1 MARILCE
8 KLANSSFN
16 LILISRNE
24 LKLKQLK
31 EKLYNKFGVNIEIF
45 SIDLESVNSAEIVA
59 NYLKRIVKDIN
70 SIIFLAR
77 NTQHLFD
84 DRKFFSKEL
93 FNSEYNLSLTF
104 PIELSLK
111 ISDIFKKKLKS
122 IIFTSSIYGLV
133 TPNDEL
139 YSTEGFTPISYSSSR
154 SAIIHASKHL
164 AKRLAP
170 LTIVNTIVLG
180 GIIGNQSED
189 FIKKYNKICPSKQMI
204 DKNDVLHPF
213 LYFINAPSPNFT
225 GSVLTVDGG
234 WTL

>member
-1 MARILCE
+1 VARILCE

-84 DRKFFSKEL
+84 DR
-93 FNSEYNLSLTF
+93 
-104 PIELSLK
+104 
-111 ISDIFKKKLKS
+111 
-122 IIFTSSIYGLV
+122 
-133 TPNDEL
+133 
-139 YSTEGFTPISYSSSR
+139 
-154 SAIIHASKHL
+154 
-164 AKRLAP
+164 
-170 LTIVNTIVLG
+170 
-180 GIIGNQSED
+180 
-189 FIKKYNKICPSKQMI
+189 
-204 DKNDVLHPF
+204 
-213 LYFINAPSPNFT
+213 
-225 GSVLTVDGG
+225 
-234 WTL
+234 